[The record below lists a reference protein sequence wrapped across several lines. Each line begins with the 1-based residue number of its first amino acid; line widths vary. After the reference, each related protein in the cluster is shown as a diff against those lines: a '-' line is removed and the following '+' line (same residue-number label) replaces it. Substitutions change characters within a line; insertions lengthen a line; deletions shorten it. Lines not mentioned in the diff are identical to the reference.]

1 MVSQGPR
8 VLGGG
13 WWEPGGGGRK
23 AYTLQVH
30 LQIGSGE
37 PAQVRRR
44 PPLFPPPVLL
54 ALLTLAY
61 NDLALLEIL

>member
-1 MVSQGPR
+1 MLRGV
-8 VLGGG
+8 
-13 WWEPGGGGRK
+13 WWERGGGGRE

-37 PAQVRRR
+37 SAQVRR
-44 PPLFPPPVLL
+44 PALFPPPVLL
-54 ALLTLAY
+54 ARLTLAY